1 MGFSEN
7 LKHYRKLRGISQTD
21 LAKMLNS
28 GRSTVAM
35 YETGERE
42 PNYETLK
49 KIARVLGVSQ
59 FDLLRDSE
67 QAFVDEVET
76 IDQSGNSSGPIPNY
90 NTLFTGD
97 SERDAELA
105 ALLEDLRTR
114 EDMRM
119 LFKLAHGATPDDVRQ
134 AVKIIEALRKE

>member
-7 LKHYRKLRGISQTD
+7 LKYYRKLRGISQTE

-35 YETGERE
+35 YETGDRE
-42 PNYETLK
+42 PSYGTLK
-49 KIARVLGVSQ
+49 KIALILGVSQ
-59 FDLLRDSE
+59 SDLLRDSVPPIDDATE
-67 QAFVDEVET
+67 TFDEN
-76 IDQSGNSSGPIPNY
+76 GNSAGAIKKAPPA
-90 NTLFTGD
+90 
-97 SERDAELA
+97 EAEDAELA

-114 EDMRM
+114 PDMRM
-119 LFKLAHGATPDDVRQ
+119 LFHLAHGATPDDVRQ

>member
-76 IDQSGNSSGPIPNY
+76 IDQFGNSSGPISNY

-97 SERDAELA
+97 SESDAELA

-119 LFKLAHGATPDDVRQ
+119 LFKLAHSATPEDVRA